1 MWCGGEE
8 CETDLR
14 PASPYPS
21 SQGHTQT
28 VNCISVTV
36 DGLRAVSGS
45 EDKTLRVWD
54 LATGACLRTLQV
66 KRGAWRGGGGA
77 EGRTD
82 VGSEES

>member
-1 MWCGGEE
+1 MDDG

-21 SQGHTQT
+21 SQGHTKT

-45 EDKTLRVWD
+45 YDNTLRVWD
-54 LATGACLRTLQV
+54 LATGACLNTLKV
-66 KRGAWRGGGGA
+66 KRGGEGGEGGGG
-77 EGRTD
+77 
-82 VGSEES
+82 